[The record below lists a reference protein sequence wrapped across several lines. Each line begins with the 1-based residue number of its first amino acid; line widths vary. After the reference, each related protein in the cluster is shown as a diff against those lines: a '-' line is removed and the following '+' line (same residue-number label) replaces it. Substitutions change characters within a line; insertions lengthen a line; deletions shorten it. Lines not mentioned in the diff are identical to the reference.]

1 MKAITYANG
10 DVMKAS
16 YNSIGQMIAERWYD
30 VSNTLTAHYKYVYDG
45 QGNIVSS
52 IDMKSEKEYNYI
64 YEDGKVVRATEY
76 DIVLNEDEFIIG
88 KTVVNT
94 VMYTY
99 DSEGKLTRKR
109 LLPAE
114 GKEQTIYYENAEDDN
129 TVVKFTAGGRTVTS
143 HSKNDAFGRK
153 VFDELQF
160 ETGFASRQFSY
171 HVGQVTDTHAEGEKL
186 KSAPTTQL
194 VERIILSDG
203 RILSY
208 EYDAEE
214 RITKVTDSVEGVT
227 EYTYDALGQL
237 LAETHNQEVVNEMT
251 YDSYGNILTKNGK
264 HYTYGDVAWRD
275 RLTAV
280 DGKLITYDAQGNP
293 TNYFG
298 YELTWEKGRQLKS
311 FEQNT
316 YTYNANGIRTSKTVN
331 GVTHT
336 YTLDGTNILRETWG
350 DNELVPM
357 YDNEDNVCGIIY
369 NDSPFYFLKNL
380 QGDVIALVDKSGKAV
395 ARYSYDA
402 WGVCT
407 IQSDTSG
414 CNIAMINPYRYRSY
428 YYDTEIGMYYLQSR
442 YYDPSV
448 GRFVN
453 GDEYESSTI
462 KYNVLICNLYTYC
475 CNNPV
480 NETDADG
487 RIVLAILKKILVGV
501 VKGILSQFCIDIVEW
516 ALKNYVYGRRTS
528 FKPSRVEDYVS
539 AVLSQIFSE
548 FKVSNIVGTAFRI
561 VCLLIKY
568 LPKIVSGKMG
578 KKEWG
583 NLLLDVISITIT
595 AILNSSLKKLNNKR
609 AKLRKLR
616 AKKPWNKATSIA
628 VKYVCIKIK
637 YKGIA
642 VNVGLPVTTQLIST
656 ALNIFLR

>member
-1 MKAITYANG
+1 
-10 DVMKAS
+10 
-16 YNSIGQMIAERWYD
+16 
-30 VSNTLTAHYKYVYDG
+30 
-45 QGNIVSS
+45 
-52 IDMKSEKEYNYI
+52 MKSEKEYNYI

-88 KTVVNT
+88 KTVVTT

-109 LLPAE
+109 FLPTE
-114 GKEQTIYYENAEDDN
+114 GKEQTIYYETAQEDN
-129 TVVKFTAGGRTVTS
+129 MVVKFTAGKRTVTS

-171 HVGQVTDTHAEGEKL
+171 HVGQVTDTHVEGEKL

-208 EYDAEE
+208 EYDKEE
-214 RITKVTDSVEGVT
+214 RITKVTDSIEGVT

-237 LAETHNQEVVNEMT
+237 LTETQNGDLVNTMT
-251 YDSYGNILTKNGK
+251 YDNYGNILTKNGEK
-264 HYTYGDVAWRD
+264 YTYGDVAWRD

-293 TNYFG
+293 INYFG

-336 YTLDGTNILRETWG
+336 YTLDGTNILKETWG
-350 DNELVPM
+350 DNELLPM

-380 QGDVIALVDKSGKAV
+380 QGDVIAIIDKSGKTV
-395 ARYSYDA
+395 AGYSYDA

-407 IQSDTSG
+407 IKSDTSG
-414 CNIAMINPYRYRSY
+414 CNIAMINPYRYRGY

-453 GDEYESSTI
+453 GDVPEILAIPHKNKHWCEE
-462 KYNVLICNLYTYC
+462 NLFSY
-475 CNNPV
+475 CNN
-480 NETDADG
+480 N
-487 RIVLAILKKILVGV
+487 LVGYADYN
-501 VKGILSQFCIDIVEW
+501 GQDAIWITDMSGLSH
-516 ALKNYVYGRRTS
+516 TS
-528 FKPSRVEDYVS
+528 
-539 AVLSQIFSE
+539 
-548 FKVSNIVGTAFRI
+548 
-561 VCLLIKY
+561 LLIENNRQQWHY
-568 LPKIVSGKMG
+568 FYWGSGKIPFPLWTPNFFLEKISTNNIIN
-578 KKEWG
+578 KKKKT
-583 NLLLDVISITIT
+583 L
-595 AILNSSLKKLNNKR
+595 SLSKLNNV
-609 AKLRKLR
+609 LRSLKGCKKYSGTYDKYFYISGNFYASISLFNRIKNSKINKVLPTYNAFSVNCVWMSIELLR
-616 AKKPWNKATSIA
+616 AGAISYWKKIYLRNLQYSI
-628 VKYVCIKIK
+628 
-637 YKGIA
+637 KGKRFL
-642 VNVGLPVTTQLIST
+642 VPSVTHWTVR
-656 ALNIFLR
+656 AIF

>member
-1 MKAITYANG
+1 MTEIMRGDGLKYALAYNAYHNLESVGVDGMEQPLVHYTYKNGNGRLKQITYANG

-30 VSNTLTAHYKYVYDG
+30 MSNTLTAHYKYVYDG
-45 QGNIVSS
+45 QGNIVRS

-76 DIVLNEDEFIIG
+76 DIVLNEEEFIIG

-99 DSEGKLTRKR
+99 DFEGKLTRKR

-208 EYDAEE
+208 EYDPEE
-214 RITKVTDSVEGVT
+214 RITKVTDSVDGVT

-237 LAETHNQEVVNEMT
+237 LTETQNGEVVNTMT
-251 YDSYGNILTKNGK
+251 YDNYGNILTKNGEN
-264 HYTYGDVAWRD
+264 YTYGDVAWRD

-298 YELTWEKGRQLKS
+298 YELAWEKGRQLKS

-336 YTLDGTNILRETWG
+336 YTLDGTNILKETWG
-350 DNELVPM
+350 DNELLPM

-369 NDSPFYFLKNL
+369 NESPFYFLKNL
-380 QGDVIALVDKSGKAV
+380 QGDVIALVDKSGKVV

-407 IQSDTSG
+407 IESDTSG
-414 CNIAMINPYRYRSY
+414 CNIAMINPYRYRGY
-428 YYDTEIGMYYLQSR
+428 YYDTETGFYYVSSR
-442 YYDPSV
+442 YYDPEI
-448 GRFVN
+448 GRFIN
-453 GDEYESSTI
+453 ADS
-462 KYNVLICNLYTYC
+462 LINQNSVIGNNMFAYC
-475 CNNPV
+475 LNNPV
-480 NETDADG
+480 NMADNTG
-487 RIVLAILKKILVGV
+487 NLPFFVITAAIGAVAGAIAGGVIAAKNGKNVWAGIGIGAATGALVGA
-501 VKGILSQFCIDIVEW
+501 G
-516 ALKNYVYGRRTS
+516 AGAAA
-528 FKPSRVEDYVS
+528 S
-539 AVLSQIFSE
+539 AVLAGSATASTSAVIAGGTALVNTISAGGIGAGATYIANNISRA
-548 FKVSNIVGTAFRI
+548 VSNG
-561 VCLLIKY
+561 
-568 LPKIVSGKMG
+568 GG
-578 KKEWG
+578 Q
-583 NLLLDVISITIT
+583 
-595 AILNSSLKKLNNKR
+595 
-609 AKLRKLR
+609 
-616 AKKPWNKATSIA
+616 
-628 VKYVCIKIK
+628 
-637 YKGIA
+637 
-642 VNVGLPVTTQLIST
+642 NVT
-656 ALNIFLR
+656 

>member
-1 MKAITYANG
+1 M
-10 DVMKAS
+10 
-16 YNSIGQMIAERWYD
+16 
-30 VSNTLTAHYKYVYDG
+30 
-45 QGNIVSS
+45 
-52 IDMKSEKEYNYI
+52 
-64 YEDGKVVRATEY
+64 
-76 DIVLNEDEFIIG
+76 
-88 KTVVNT
+88 
-94 VMYTY
+94 
-99 DSEGKLTRKR
+99 
-109 LLPAE
+109 
-114 GKEQTIYYENAEDDN
+114 
-129 TVVKFTAGGRTVTS
+129 KFTAGQRTVTS

-171 HVGQVTDTHAEGEKL
+171 HVGKVTETHAEGEKL

-237 LAETHNQEVVNEMT
+237 LTESHNGEVVNEMT
-251 YDSYGNILTKNGK
+251 YDNYGNILTKNGEN
-264 HYTYGDVAWRD
+264 YTYGDVAWRD

-298 YELTWEKGRQLKS
+298 YELSWEKGRQLKS

-350 DNELVPM
+350 DNELLPM

-369 NDSPFYFLKNL
+369 NESPFYFLKNL
-380 QGDVIALVDKSGKAV
+380 QGDVNALVDKSGKVV

-407 IQSDTSG
+407 IETDTSG
-414 CNIAMINPYRYRSY
+414 SNIAKINPYRYRGY

-453 GDEYESSTI
+453 GDDAEYIGRKDCLAHENLYCYCRNNPIKYVDYSGNLSLEIAGFIVLMGLVAMAFVVALQPWLRQMANTITDLITYVGSTI
-462 KYNVLICNLYTYC
+462 KQSVRAVCQALNYAISKAKTRARTRSTAKHHIIAQSAWRASSARYIWTNYKRCNLSINDSRNLVNINRNLHLYMHTISYYTS
-475 CNNPV
+475 V
-480 NETDADG
+480 NAMVEIAYARKKKAG
-487 RIVLAILKKILVGV
+487 VLK
-501 VKGILSQFCIDIVEW
+501 
-516 ALKNYVYGRRTS
+516 
-528 FKPSRVEDYVS
+528 
-539 AVLSQIFSE
+539 AV
-548 FKVSNIVGTAFRI
+548 A
-561 VCLLIKY
+561 
-568 LPKIVSGKMG
+568 
-578 KKEWG
+578 
-583 NLLLDVISITIT
+583 
-595 AILNSSLKKLNNKR
+595 SLKSIL
-609 AKLRKLR
+609 
-616 AKKPWNKATSIA
+616 AT
-628 VKYVCIKIK
+628 
-637 YKGIA
+637 
-642 VNVGLPVTTQLIST
+642 ISYN
-656 ALNIFLR
+656 L

>member
-1 MKAITYANG
+1 
-10 DVMKAS
+10 
-16 YNSIGQMIAERWYD
+16 
-30 VSNTLTAHYKYVYDG
+30 
-45 QGNIVSS
+45 
-52 IDMKSEKEYNYI
+52 MKSAKEYNYI

-88 KTVVNT
+88 KTVVTT

-109 LLPAE
+109 FLPAE

-171 HVGQVTDTHAEGEKL
+171 HVGQVTATHAEGEKL

-208 EYDAEE
+208 EYDPEE
-214 RITKVTDSVEGVT
+214 RITKVTDSVDGVT

-237 LAETHNQEVVNEMT
+237 LTETQNGQVVNTMT
-251 YDSYGNILTKNGK
+251 YDNYGNILTKNGEN
-264 HYTYGDVAWRD
+264 YTYGDVAWRD

-350 DNELVPM
+350 DNELLPM

-369 NDSPFYFLKNL
+369 NESPFYFLKNL
-380 QGDVIALVDKSGKAV
+380 QGDVIALVDKSGKVV

-414 CNIAMINPYRYRSY
+414 CNIAMINPYRYRGY

-453 GDEYESSTI
+453 GDDVNIFVLLQQTTLCNNLYCYCENSPIINLDIRGFAKINIKWVWWTVDAIIWLIPALYSISKIWRTVSKSANKLYQFGLKLISYGKKLLQRVDNRLYWAFARESS
-462 KYNVLICNLYTYC
+462 Y
-475 CNNPV
+475 
-480 NETDADG
+480 
-487 RIVLAILKKILVGV
+487 RIVRTIGVLAGMITVFFSIGSM
-501 VKGILSQFCIDIVEW
+501 IQYIIDILDGKW
-516 ALKNYVYGRRTS
+516 DGYLNTS
-528 FKPSRVEDYVS
+528 SIKPRLDLTRDY
-539 AVLSQIFSE
+539 
-548 FKVSNIVGTAFRI
+548 
-561 VCLLIKY
+561 
-568 LPKIVSGKMG
+568 
-578 KKEWG
+578 
-583 NLLLDVISITIT
+583 
-595 AILNSSLKKLNNKR
+595 
-609 AKLRKLR
+609 
-616 AKKPWNKATSIA
+616 
-628 VKYVCIKIK
+628 
-637 YKGIA
+637 
-642 VNVGLPVTTQLIST
+642 
-656 ALNIFLR
+656 